1 MVLTAGKL
9 NDYNMNGSGI
19 VTAGSLKNAFHN
31 AGVHP
36 DLIEHLTG
44 SGFFGTLFDAV
55 KKGTKFVL
63 DNKDTILN
71 VGKAGYD
78 AYKKSKGGAL
88 VATSSKNLGRNK
100 DSIYHEE
107 YLEKQKA
114 KRPQTAWNKLVT
126 KITKQ
131 EKCNVSEAIKFI
143 KANNLY

>member
-1 MVLTAGKL
+1 
-9 NDYNMNGSGI
+9 MNGSGI
-19 VTAGSLKNAFHN
+19 TTGGTLTAGSLKNAFHN

-36 DLIEHLTG
+36 DLVEHLVG

-63 DNKDTILN
+63 DNKDTIMN

-88 VATSSKNLGRNK
+88 VAVSSKNLGRHK

-107 YLEKQKA
+107 YLEKQKSKHKA